1 MAIMGPGSG
10 FNIGHPRMPVTGG
23 HRSQMDYWDDEEYG
37 KIYDHGV
44 VTRLWP
50 YFKPYKAKALLAVVG
65 MIVFAI
71 TSYTQ
76 PIFLAI
82 AIDDYVAKGDVA
94 GLTPLALLFVG
105 LALVSWFAYY
115 VQQAAIAW
123 VGHRMLYKLR
133 VEMVAHMQKLS
144 LSFYHRHEVGRVMSR
159 VLSDVQVMQEL
170 MTSGLLTIL
179 ADILG
184 LFIIVGIL
192 LYADVP
198 LSLATFAVVPLM
210 VLAMVIWQRRAK
222 EAFVRVRMAIA
233 IVNGNLQENVSGVRV
248 IQSLGREEENFRR
261 FQSVNRENR
270 QANVDAAR
278 LTAAVMP
285 LVEMSVA
292 VSTALIII
300 YGGYRVLDGA
310 IGVGVVTAF
319 ALYVQRFFEP
329 IRNLVLQYTQV
340 QRAMA
345 GGQRAFE
352 VLDTQPE
359 IEDAPDAV
367 DLEDVRGEVV
377 FDNVSFE
384 YTEGVPVLN
393 GINIHVQPGETI
405 ALVGPT
411 GAGKTTITALIGR
424 NYDVTDGAIRIDGV
438 DVRKISHR
446 SLTRRMGVVL
456 QDAFLF
462 SGTVRDNLTYGNP
475 DAKEEAVIE
484 AATAVGAHDFIKR
497 LPEGY
502 DTFLNERGQNLSIG
516 QRQLLSFAR
525 AVLAD
530 PRILILDEATANV
543 DSYTEMVIQNAL
555 KTLLEGRTSF
565 VIAHRLSTIRQADRI
580 LVVDEG
586 RVLEEGAHQ
595 ELLARD
601 GAYARLYR
609 MTYEQHPTGNGHQ
622 EQPLAIARPGARQ
635 TELSGA

>member
-1 MAIMGPGSG
+1 
-10 FNIGHPRMPVTGG
+10 
-23 HRSQMDYWDDEEYG
+23 
-37 KIYDHGV
+37 
-44 VTRLWP
+44 
-50 YFKPYKAKALLAVVG
+50 
-65 MIVFAI
+65 
-71 TSYTQ
+71 
-76 PIFLAI
+76 
-82 AIDDYVAKGDVA
+82 
-94 GLTPLALLFVG
+94 
-105 LALVSWFAYY
+105 
-115 VQQAAIAW
+115 
-123 VGHRMLYKLR
+123 
-133 VEMVAHMQKLS
+133 
-144 LSFYHRHEVGRVMSR
+144 
-159 VLSDVQVMQEL
+159 
-170 MTSGLLTIL
+170 
-179 ADILG
+179 
-184 LFIIVGIL
+184 
-192 LYADVP
+192 
-198 LSLATFAVVPLM
+198 
-210 VLAMVIWQRRAK
+210 
-222 EAFVRVRMAIA
+222 MAIA

>member
-1 MAIMGPGSG
+1 MAIFGGPGM
-10 FNIGHPRMPVTGG
+10 NIGHPRMPTTGG

-50 YFKPYKAKALLAVVG
+50 YFKPYKGKALLAAVG
-65 MIVFAI
+65 MVVFAV

-82 AIDDYVAKGDVA
+82 AIDDYVAKGDVS
-94 GLTPLALLFVG
+94 GLTPLAIGFLV
-105 LALVSWFAYY
+105 LALVSWLAYY

-123 VGHRMLYKLR
+123 VGHRMLYQLR
-133 VEMVAHMQKLS
+133 VDMVRHMQKLS

-179 ADILG
+179 ADVLG
-184 LFIIVGIL
+184 LFIIIGIL

-198 LSLATFAVVPLM
+198 LSVATFAVVPLM
-210 VLAMVIWQRRAK
+210 VVAMMVWQARAK

-270 QANVDAAR
+270 NANVDAAR

-319 ALYVQRFFEP
+319 TLYVQRFFEP

-384 YTEGVPVLN
+384 YIEDVPVLQD
-393 GINIHVQPGETI
+393 INLHVEPGETI

-424 NYDVTDGAIRIDGV
+424 NYDVTSGAIRIDGV
-438 DVRKISHR
+438 DVRQISHN

-475 DAKEEAVIE
+475 DASDEAMIE
-484 AATAVGAHDFIKR
+484 AATAVGAHEFIKR

-502 DTFLNERGQNLSIG
+502 DTVLHERGQNLSIG

-525 AVLAD
+525 AVLAE

-555 KTLLEGRTSF
+555 KTLLKGRTSF

-586 RVLEEGAHQ
+586 RILEQGRHED
-595 ELLARD
+595 LLALD

-622 EQPLAIARPGARQ
+622 EQPLAIAPAATRQ

>member
-1 MAIMGPGSG
+1 MFGGPGG

-23 HRSQMDYWDDEEYG
+23 HRSQMDYWDDDEYG
-37 KIYDHGV
+37 KLYDHGV
-44 VTRLWP
+44 VKRLWP
-50 YFKPYKAKALLAVVG
+50 YFRPYRKQSILAIVG
-65 MIVFAI
+65 MVVYAV
-71 TSYTQ
+71 TSYVQ

-82 AIDDYVAKGDVA
+82 AIDRYVARGDIE
-94 GLTPLALLFVG
+94 GLTWLAVLFLI
-105 LALVSWFAYY
+105 LAVISWIAYY

-123 VGHRMLYKLR
+123 VGHRMLYELR
-133 VEMVAHMQKLS
+133 VEMVRHMQKLS

-179 ADILG
+179 ADIIG
-184 LFIIVGIL
+184 LFIIVAIL

-198 LSLATFAVVPLM
+198 LAVVTFGVVPLM
-210 VLAMVIWQRRAK
+210 VLAMAFWQTKAK
-222 EAFVRVRMAIA
+222 QAFVRVRMAIA
-233 IVNGNLQENVSGVRV
+233 VVNGNLQENVSGVRV
-248 IQSLGREEENFRR
+248 IQSLGREEENYRR
-261 FQSVNRENR
+261 FQTVNRENR
-270 QANVDAAR
+270 NANVEAAR

-292 VSTALIII
+292 ISTALIIL
-300 YGGYRVLDGA
+300 YGGYRALDGA

-329 IRNLVLQYTQV
+329 VRNLVLQYTQV

-352 VLDTQPE
+352 VLDTEPDIQ
-359 IEDAPDAV
+359 DDPDAV
-367 DLEDVRGEVV
+367 ELEDIEGRVD
-377 FDNVSFE
+377 FDDVSFA
-384 YTEGVPVLN
+384 YSEGVPVLR
-393 GINIHVQPGETI
+393 GINLHVEPGETI

-424 NYDVTDGAIRIDGV
+424 NYDVTSGAIRIDGV

-446 SLTRRMGVVL
+446 SLSRRMGVVL

-462 SGTVRDNLTYGNP
+462 SGSVRDNLTYGNP
-475 DAKEEAVIE
+475 DASDEQMIE
-484 AATAVGAHDFIKR
+484 AATAVGAHDFIAR
-497 LPEGY
+497 LPQGY
-502 DTFLNERGQNLSIG
+502 DTVLHERGQNLSIG

-525 AVLAD
+525 AVLAQ

-543 DSYTEMVIQNAL
+543 DSYTEMLIQKAL

-580 LVVDEG
+580 VVIDEG
-586 RVLEEGAHQ
+586 RIIEEGRHE
-595 ELLARD
+595 ELLSKN
-601 GAYARLYR
+601 GAYANLYR
-609 MTYEQHPTGNGHQ
+609 MTYEQHNGKSNGHGDL
-622 EQPLAIARPGARQ
+622 EDTIASELGEPVAGA
-635 TELSGA
+635 

>member
-1 MAIMGPGSG
+1 MAMFGGPGM
-10 FNIGHPRMPVTGG
+10 NIGHPRMATTGG

-50 YFKPYKAKALLAVVG
+50 YFKPYRGRALLAIIG
-65 MIVFAI
+65 MVVFAI

-82 AIDDYVAKGDVA
+82 AIDDYVAKGDVE
-94 GLTPLALLFVG
+94 GLTPLALLFLG
-105 LALVSWFAYY
+105 LALISWGAYY

-123 VGHRMLYKLR
+123 VGHRMLYQLR

-170 MTSGLLTIL
+170 MTSGMLTIL

-198 LSLATFAVVPLM
+198 LSLATFAIVPVM
-210 VLAMVIWQRRAK
+210 VLAMAIWQHHAK

-270 QANVDAAR
+270 NANVDAAR

-292 VSTALIII
+292 ISTGLIII

-352 VLDTQPE
+352 VLDTMPE

-367 DLEDVRGEVV
+367 DLEDVRGEVE
-377 FDNVSFE
+377 FDNVSFGYVE
-384 YTEGVPVLN
+384 DVPVLQ
-393 GINIHVQPGETI
+393 GINLHVEPGETI

-438 DVRKISHR
+438 DVRQISHR

-475 DAKEEAVIE
+475 DASEKAVIA

-502 DTFLNERGQNLSIG
+502 DTYLHERGQNLSIG

-543 DSYTEMVIQNAL
+543 DSYTEMVIQKAL
-555 KTLLEGRTSF
+555 KTLLKGRTSF

-586 RVLEEGAHQ
+586 RILEQGTHDD
-595 ELLARD
+595 LLDLD

-609 MTYEQHPTGNGHQ
+609 MTYEQHPGGNGHQ
-622 EQPLAIARPGARQ
+622 EEPLQIAPGLARR

>member
-1 MAIMGPGSG
+1 MAIFGGPGM
-10 FNIGHPRMPVTGG
+10 NIGHPRMPTTGG

-50 YFKPYKAKALLAVVG
+50 YFKPYKGKALLAAVG
-65 MIVFAI
+65 MVVFAV

-82 AIDDYVAKGDVA
+82 AIDDYVAKGDVS
-94 GLTPLALLFVG
+94 GLTPLAIGFLV
-105 LALVSWFAYY
+105 LALVSWLAYY

-123 VGHRMLYKLR
+123 VGHRMLYQLR
-133 VEMVAHMQKLS
+133 VDMVRHMQKLS

-179 ADILG
+179 ADVLG
-184 LFIIVGIL
+184 LFIIIGIL

-198 LSLATFAVVPLM
+198 LSVATFAVVPLM
-210 VLAMVIWQRRAK
+210 VVAMMVWQARAK

-270 QANVDAAR
+270 NANVDAAR

-319 ALYVQRFFEP
+319 TLYVQRFFEP

-384 YTEGVPVLN
+384 YIEDVPVLQD
-393 GINIHVQPGETI
+393 INLHVEPGETI

-424 NYDVTDGAIRIDGV
+424 NYDVTGGAIRIDGV
-438 DVRKISHR
+438 DVRKISHN

-475 DAKEEAVIE
+475 DASDEAVIE
-484 AATAVGAHDFIKR
+484 AATAVGAHEFIKR

-502 DTFLNERGQNLSIG
+502 DTVLHERGQNLSIG

-525 AVLAD
+525 AVLAE

-555 KTLLEGRTSF
+555 KTLLKGRTSF

-586 RVLEEGAHQ
+586 RILEQGRHED
-595 ELLARD
+595 LLALD

-622 EQPLAIARPGARQ
+622 EQPLAIAPAATRQ

>member
-1 MAIMGPGSG
+1 MAIFGGPGM
-10 FNIGHPRMPVTGG
+10 NIGHPRMPTTGG

-50 YFKPYKAKALLAVVG
+50 YFRPYKGKALLAALG
-65 MIVFAI
+65 MVVFAV

-82 AIDDYVAKGDVA
+82 AIDDYVAKGDVS
-94 GLTPLALLFVG
+94 GLTPLAIGFLL

-123 VGHRMLYKLR
+123 VGHRMLYQLR
-133 VEMVAHMQKLS
+133 VDMVRHMQKLS

-184 LFIIVGIL
+184 LFIIIGIL

-210 VLAMVIWQRRAK
+210 ILAMIIWQRRAK
-222 EAFVRVRMAIA
+222 EAFIRVRMAIA

-270 QANVDAAR
+270 NANVDAAR

-367 DLEDVRGEVV
+367 DLQDLRGDVE

-384 YTEGVPVLN
+384 YIEGVPVLD
-393 GINIHVQPGETI
+393 GINLHVQPGETI

-424 NYDVTDGAIRIDGV
+424 NYDVTSGAIRIDGV
-438 DVRKISHR
+438 DVRQISHR

-462 SGTVRDNLTYGNP
+462 SGSVRDNLTYGNP
-475 DAKEEAVIE
+475 DASDEAMIE
-484 AATAVGAHDFIKR
+484 AATAVGAHEFIKR

-502 DTFLNERGQNLSIG
+502 DTILHERGQNLSIG

-525 AVLAD
+525 AVLAE

-555 KTLLEGRTSF
+555 KTLLKGRTSF

-586 RVLEEGAHQ
+586 RILEQGRHED
-595 ELLARD
+595 LLALD

-609 MTYEQHPTGNGHQ
+609 MTYEQHPTDNGHG
-622 EQPLAIARPGARQ
+622 EQPLRLAPAAGRRA
-635 TELSGA
+635 ELSAA